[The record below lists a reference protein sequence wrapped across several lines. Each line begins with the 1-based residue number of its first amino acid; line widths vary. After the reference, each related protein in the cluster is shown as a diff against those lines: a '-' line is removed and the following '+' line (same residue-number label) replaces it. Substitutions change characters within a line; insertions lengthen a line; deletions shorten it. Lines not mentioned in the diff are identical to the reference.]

1 MASSVSDSPTADAVP
16 PIIGVTTY
24 LQRAQ
29 TGVWDVEAA
38 FLPRVY
44 LDGVTAAGGVPVLL
58 PPQPVAPGVVDAV
71 LARLDGLIVSGGADV
86 DPSRYGA
93 AAHPRTD
100 APHIL
105 RDELEFA
112 LLQRALEL
120 DLPFLGICRGMQVLN
135 VLRGGT
141 LHQHL
146 PDVVGDTRYQ
156 LGGGV
161 FARVPVEVE
170 PGSRLAGLVGDR
182 IEAPV
187 YHHQA
192 IDRPGD
198 GLSVTARSADGIVE
212 AVELEGAGHGL
223 AVQWHPEEDPDDRR
237 LFRSVVDAARA
248 HRAGRSA

>member
-1 MASSVSDSPTADAVP
+1 MASSVSEAPHEAAP
-16 PIIGVTTY
+16 PVIGVTTY

-44 LDGVTAAGGVPVLL
+44 LDGVIAAGGAPVLL
-58 PPQPVAPGVVDAV
+58 PPQPLAPGVVDAV
-71 LARLDGLIVSGGADV
+71 LARIDGLIVSGGADV

-93 AAHPRTD
+93 PAHPRTD
-100 APHIL
+100 APHTT
-105 RDELEFA
+105 RDAWEFA
-112 LLQRALEL
+112 LLERALAL

-146 PDVVGDTRYQ
+146 PDVVGDARYQ

-161 FARVPVEVE
+161 FARVPIEAS
-170 PGSRLAGLVGDR
+170 PGSRIAELVGPVID
-182 IEAPV
+182 APV

-192 IDRPGD
+192 VDRPGD
-198 GLSVTARSADGIVE
+198 GLAVTARSADGIVE
-212 AVELEGAGHGL
+212 AVELEGATHGL

-237 LFRSVVDAARA
+237 LFQSVVDAARA
-248 HRAGRSA
+248 HRSGRRD